1 VVFGIK
7 DALLLRE
14 ENAVLEI
21 GVMKNSGPPI
31 PLQAL
36 FRDRVIGGR
45 PASVLRR
52 VTENNAAPYVVWSR
66 RRATAGCGS
75 WCVRCVASKKAR
87 TSAGKNTGSNVSNVV
102 LNT

>member
-1 VVFGIK
+1 MNEKGGDEAKERLEEAGDRPRREVTGTRRFVVFGIK

-36 FRDRVIGGR
+36 FRDRVIGGTTSER
-45 PASVLRR
+45 SPA
-52 VTENNAAPYVVWSR
+52 A
-66 RRATAGCGS
+66 
-75 WCVRCVASKKAR
+75 
-87 TSAGKNTGSNVSNVV
+87 
-102 LNT
+102 

>member
-1 VVFGIK
+1 MKQKSGWKRPVTGRAARWQAPGLTRRFVVFGIK

-36 FRDRVIGGR
+36 FRDRVIGGTTSER
-45 PASVLRR
+45 SPA
-52 VTENNAAPYVVWSR
+52 A
-66 RRATAGCGS
+66 
-75 WCVRCVASKKAR
+75 
-87 TSAGKNTGSNVSNVV
+87 
-102 LNT
+102 

>member
-36 FRDRVIGGR
+36 FRDRVIGGTTSER
-45 PASVLRR
+45 SPPRDGEQCRAVCRLEQAPGHCWLRQL
-52 VTENNAAPYVVWSR
+52 
-66 RRATAGCGS
+66 
-75 WCVRCVASKKAR
+75 VREVCR
-87 TSAGKNTGSNVSNVV
+87 E
-102 LNT
+102 

>member
-36 FRDRVIGGR
+36 FRDRVIGGTTSER
-45 PASVLRR
+45 SPAAGRR
-52 VTENNAAPYVVWSR
+52 TMPRRMSSGAGGGPLLAA
-66 RRATAGCGS
+66 ATGA
-75 WCVRCVASKKAR
+75 
-87 TSAGKNTGSNVSNVV
+87 
-102 LNT
+102 